1 MVGTW
6 DPETQ
11 RSLRNDF
18 VFSDFLQLFDVP
30 SSSK

>member
-6 DPETQ
+6 DPET

-30 SSSK
+30 SSK